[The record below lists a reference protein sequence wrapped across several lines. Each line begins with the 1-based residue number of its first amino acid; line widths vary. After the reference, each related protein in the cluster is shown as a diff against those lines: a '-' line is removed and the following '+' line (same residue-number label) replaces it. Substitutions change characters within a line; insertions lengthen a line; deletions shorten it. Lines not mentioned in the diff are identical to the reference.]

1 MASSIFFKA
10 IMNRMSMFQSK
21 SMNKRIDSI
30 NLLANRVNISSF
42 TMRGY
47 G

>member
-1 MASSIFFKA
+1 
-10 IMNRMSMFQSK
+10 MNRMSMFQSK
-21 SMNKRIDSI
+21 NINKRIDSI
-30 NLLANRVNISSF
+30 NLLTNRVNISSF

>member
-1 MASSIFFKA
+1 MD
-10 IMNRMSMFQSK
+10 RMSMFQSK
-21 SMNKRIDSI
+21 SMDKGIDCI
-30 NLLANRVNISSF
+30 NLLANRVNISCF

>member
-1 MASSIFFKA
+1 MAPSIFFKT
-10 IMNRMSMFQSK
+10 IMNRMGMFQSK
-21 SMNKRIDSI
+21 SMDKGIYRI

-42 TMRGY
+42 MMRGY

>member
-1 MASSIFFKA
+1 MASSIFFKT
-10 IMNRMSMFQSK
+10 IMNCMSMFQSK
-21 SMNKRIDSI
+21 SMDKGINRI

>member
-1 MASSIFFKA
+1 
-10 IMNRMSMFQSK
+10 MNRMSMFQSK
-21 SMNKRIDSI
+21 NINKSIDSI
-30 NLLANRVNISSF
+30 NLLTNRVNISSF

>member
-1 MASSIFFKA
+1 MASSIFFKT
-10 IMNRMSMFQSK
+10 IMDRMSMFQSK

>member
-1 MASSIFFKA
+1 MASSIFFKT

>member
-1 MASSIFFKA
+1 
-10 IMNRMSMFQSK
+10 MNRMSMFQSK
-21 SMNKRIDSI
+21 GIYKRTNSI
-30 NLLANRVNISSF
+30 NLLTNRVNKSSF

>member
-10 IMNRMSMFQSK
+10 IMDCMTIFQTQSMS
-21 SMNKRIDSI
+21 KRIDSI
-30 NLLANRVNISSF
+30 DLLANRVNISSF

-47 G
+47 R

>member
-1 MASSIFFKA
+1 MASSIFFKT
-10 IMNRMSMFQSK
+10 IMNGMSMFQSK
-21 SMNKRIDSI
+21 SMDKRIDSI